1 MESVSSKFYLTFTTH
16 LGTKDTYIIPRANAD
31 LLEEDIEGLMED
43 IIGSSCFGT
52 KKGKPAVIV
61 SAERVTTTVED
72 LN

>member
-1 MESVSSKFYLTFTTH
+1 METTASKFHLTFTTH
-16 LGTKDTYIIPRANAD
+16 LGAKDTYIIPRANAD
-31 LLEEDIEGLMED
+31 LLQDDIEGLMQD
-43 IIGSSCFGT
+43 MIGTGCFNT